1 MIVKPLNRWQL
12 AKQLEASA
20 KKNAKMKAVP
30 LNVIE
35 NKQDI
40 I

>member
-1 MIVKPLNRWQL
+1 MIVNPLNRWQL

-30 LNVIE
+30 LMLLKTSKI
-35 NKQDI
+35 
-40 I
+40 